1 MYLSRIE
8 INQHRRETMQALSSP
23 QVMHAAVEGS
33 FPKSNEITKRNLW
46 RLDRLHGSLYLLLLS
61 CEKPDFTHIVE
72 QFGWPASEQKWETKE
87 YDEFLG
93 RIKTGQSWQF
103 RLCANP
109 VHSVKVAEG
118 QRGKVYAHVTTE
130 QQKQWLL
137 NRAEKNGFTLSE
149 NNFDIIERDIKKFH
163 RNGESVTFSAVTFEG
178 LLAITDQKMF
188 SSALQKGIGREK
200 AYGCGLLTLAKS
212 R

>member
-8 INQHRRETMQALSSP
+8 INRHRRETMQALSSP
-23 QVMHAAVEGS
+23 QVIHAAVEGS
-33 FPKSNEITKRNLW
+33 FPKSNDIAKRNLW
-46 RLDRLHGSLYLLLLS
+46 RLDRLHSSLYLLLLS

-109 VHSVKVAEG
+109 VHSVKIADG

-149 NNFDIIERDIKKFH
+149 NNFDIIERDNRKFR
-163 RNGESVTFSAVTFEG
+163 RNGKSVTFSTVTFEG
-178 LLAITDQKMF
+178 LLTITDQKMF